1 MNILTTR
8 EWATLIWGIILLV
21 LALLHREIKKSLCNV
36 VKIFFGPKLR
46 ILWEIILLYV
56 IIITVV
62 FSYLPFWNVIFIKD
76 VVIWFMFSGIIFC
89 MNAVSEEADE
99 KYIIK
104 ILKENLKLTII
115 IQFLISTFT
124 FNFWIELIII
134 PIISI
139 LVLLNAIAESM
150 KEYEVVHKFFNCILG
165 IAWVWI
171 LIKSIETGIREYKEL
186 NLINTFVSFMIPI
199 VYLLLIIPLEYILE
213 LYSKYELLFVRMS
226 FKEKKDE
233 KIHRRHC
240 FHVIKACKFS
250 VYSVL
255 LFQKEYWKKMY
266 IGMSEDEFDQL
277 MNDFSDKRKKR

>member
-1 MNILTTR
+1 MRNMNILTTR

-115 IQFLISTFT
+115 IQFLIS
-124 FNFWIELIII
+124 
-134 PIISI
+134 
-139 LVLLNAIAESM
+139 V
-150 KEYEVVHKFFNCILG
+150 C
-165 IAWVWI
+165 
-171 LIKSIETGIREYKEL
+171 
-186 NLINTFVSFMIPI
+186 
-199 VYLLLIIPLEYILE
+199 
-213 LYSKYELLFVRMS
+213 
-226 FKEKKDE
+226 
-233 KIHRRHC
+233 
-240 FHVIKACKFS
+240 
-250 VYSVL
+250 
-255 LFQKEYWKKMY
+255 
-266 IGMSEDEFDQL
+266 
-277 MNDFSDKRKKR
+277 